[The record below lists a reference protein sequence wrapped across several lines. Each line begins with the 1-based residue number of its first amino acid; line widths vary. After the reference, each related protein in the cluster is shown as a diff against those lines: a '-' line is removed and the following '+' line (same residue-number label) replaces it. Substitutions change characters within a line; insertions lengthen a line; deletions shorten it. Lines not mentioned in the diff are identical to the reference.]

1 MKVGFKLDLNDKK
14 TRSLLN
20 KMKKGAMVQVPKDAL
35 SEPHN
40 VFMDVK
46 DETASKIRKALRSG
60 KGVRMMCC
68 KEESDSMMGDDMEF
82 TEGGRIK
89 VKSLKQLNRE
99 SARNLKKAGKEL
111 KKTFTKTIPEGYKS
125 KVRKYT
131 SPFFKGALQYAIP
144 EAGSQLVGSFLDV
157 VEAPEFV
164 KKTVQAGTKAGLKP
178 LATKAYRKSGLGL
191 RVPKMHST
199 GGVAMDRRIPK
210 MPVKTLPR
218 SIAVND
224 MDMGMGLY
232 AGATRMGMGM
242 CMGGRMPRSAG
253 GAIRYK
259 DISIGDQKLPPI
271 VMGGAV
277 NMGSLIDINRSA
289 YSPYQGDGST
299 PMMPLNTGKGLF

>member
-14 TRSLLN
+14 ARSLLN

-46 DETASKIRKALRSG
+46 DETASKMKKALKMG

-68 KEESDSMMGDDMEF
+68 EEERDSMMGDDMEF
-82 TEGGRIK
+82 TEGGRVK

-178 LATKAYRKSGLGL
+178 IATKAYRKSGLGIKKMMP
-191 RVPKMHST
+191 PK
-199 GGVAMDRRIPK
+199 GGVAMERRIPK
-210 MPVKTLPR
+210 MSVKTLPR

-259 DISIGDQKLPPI
+259 DIFVGDQKLPPI

-277 NMGSLIDINRSA
+277 NMGSLIDINRGS
-289 YSPYQGDGST
+289 YSPYQSDGST